1 MGTLSL
7 FNRNKTAYP
16 SFDGRKLGTIL
27 SKSKKLANPKTK
39 KEKTERIIPPGS
51 FLMRK
56 ISKNNPKAS
65 ILVVNGNIPIGVIVF
80 CCKNI
85 NRLLQITVHRIIWDV
100 DGKVAILFLKQFCVD
115 FRFSFANEYS
125 DILLPLHLCLFCR
138 FLCLTSSITKPF
150 GTNHESLLSFGSLP
164 IVIRWD

>member
-56 ISKNNPKAS
+56 ISKKIKSNPKAS

-80 CCKNI
+80 YCKN
-85 NRLLQITVHRIIWDV
+85 TARI
-100 DGKVAILFLKQFCVD
+100 
-115 FRFSFANEYS
+115 
-125 DILLPLHLCLFCR
+125 
-138 FLCLTSSITKPF
+138 
-150 GTNHESLLSFGSLP
+150 
-164 IVIRWD
+164 